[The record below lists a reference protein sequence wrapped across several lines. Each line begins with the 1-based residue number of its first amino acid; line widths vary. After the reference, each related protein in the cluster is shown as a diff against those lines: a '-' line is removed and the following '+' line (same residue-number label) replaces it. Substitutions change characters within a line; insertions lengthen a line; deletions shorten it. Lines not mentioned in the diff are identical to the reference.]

1 MGNWPGELII
11 NVHVEPKR
19 ILFKIYRKLV
29 WEALRGTLSKYLRN
43 WPEVP
48 PWTIPT

>member
-1 MGNWPGELII
+1 MGKWPGELII

-29 WEALRGTLSKYLRN
+29 WEALRGALSNYVGN